1 MRKCA
6 SSVGRAASSSVSTL
20 IPANQVSNFDQVV
33 TQWMSPRYSERG
45 SACASS
51 QVQVVGAAT
60 RPSTVMLQVSG
71 VMRGVGSAVS
81 TGQSSPTSY
90 CPGGRRG
97 ARSPRGPRETP
108 GGPGPPAPPLTFG
121 GGGGAGDPQR
131 AAPGGGAPS

>member
-1 MRKCA
+1 MTKCA
-6 SSVGRAASSSVSTL
+6 SSVGRAAPSSVSTL

-81 TGQSSPTSY
+81 TGQSLPTSY

-97 ARSPRGPRETP
+97 
-108 GGPGPPAPPLTFG
+108 GGAPAGRRKAT
-121 GGGGAGDPQR
+121 GGAGP
-131 AAPGGGAPS
+131 PVPPL